1 MKPATLVT
9 ATGRRASSQTQ
20 SAALRG
26 GELSGRNASHH
37 PTRVV
42 AHPSATNFEGER
54 PGGQRRENRKPFP
67 GAYLNS
73 EISHHRRRGHAMSS
87 LLVACVSI
95 GTPLVAVGL
104 HDLQAWLERWD
115 YDRHAQ
121 D

>member
-9 ATGRRASSQTQ
+9 LTGRPAVVTDAVSSP
-20 SAALRG
+20 SFGMSRVGA
-26 GELSGRNASHH
+26 NASHH
-37 PTRVV
+37 LTRVV
-42 AHPSATNFEGER
+42 AHASATGAA
-54 PGGQRRENRKPFP
+54 GGRRREKRTPFP
-67 GAYLNS
+67 GAYPNS
-73 EISHHRRRGHAMSS
+73 EISHHRRRGHAMSP